1 MYIGKFLTCKS
12 NGESKIRVAIV
23 LNSLSDKTLFK
34 KTAYNYYSTFNWIY
48 SLRKIFFC
56 CLCNTCTTQ
65 MCEYFET
72 YHTIL
77 ICIRTKKFVHRKI
90 TLKLIEL

>member
-34 KTAYNYYSTFNWIY
+34 KDSIQPLFNI
-48 SLRKIFFC
+48 
-56 CLCNTCTTQ
+56 
-65 MCEYFET
+65 
-72 YHTIL
+72 
-77 ICIRTKKFVHRKI
+77 
-90 TLKLIEL
+90 